1 MANRAVRPRG
11 ESAATID
18 RSASVSADVLEHSA
32 GLSCLRGALA
42 EIHASHRDCEQFFAE
57 VFEQFDL
64 LSGELGARAQQVA
77 QSALQD
83 RRQESAA
90 DSRRAQLQEQIQ
102 QMTRQQALLEQERTQ
117 LESEL
122 EAVRNRAAETAELLA
137 EQKRL
142 SVQQQSVWA
151 DELKRLRC
159 LLEGMSRRLAEVLP
173 AADAPRPEAGR
184 KGAVQHVPK
193 AAADPALDSVV
204 AQFEILQKDLARRRA
219 SA

>member
-151 DELKRLRC
+151 DELKRL
-159 LLEGMSRRLAEVLP
+159 AEVLP